1 MRFYLIIDRV
11 SSEIVGFR
19 ALTKFSNRLQ
29 IAWFKEFIVKKWL
42 CAASFG
48 IALAFSVGVQAADKI
63 AVVNVG
69 EIFQQLPAREAVAKQ
84 LENEFKN
91 RASELQRMEAD
102 LQSKIQK
109 LQRDGST
116 MKSSERTKLEKDVMA
131 KREEFAKKAQAFEQ
145 DHRRREM
152 EERNKILSRIQD
164 AIKVVAGKEGYDVV
178 IDANAVAYSVS
189 GKNITASVLKQVK

>member
-1 MRFYLIIDRV
+1 M
-11 SSEIVGFR
+11 
-19 ALTKFSNRLQ
+19 
-29 IAWFKEFIVKKWL
+29 KKLL

-48 IALAFSVGVQAADKI
+48 IALAFSVGAQAADKI

-69 EIFQQLPAREAVAKQ
+69 EIFQQLPAREAVVKQ

-91 RASELQRMEAD
+91 RASELQRMETD

-116 MKSSERTKLEKDVMA
+116 MKSSERTNLEKEVMA